1 MGQARKLYDTWW
13 EHFHARDLDAALAL
27 AAADSESKMPGM
39 VVHGPD
45 ELRPVLQSWLD
56 TFSDTSHEVLDRID
70 AGDVYADEIRL
81 TATHTGTLRTP
92 GGDVPP
98 TGRTMTLLSAHLIRA
113 EGGKLISWHS
123 YWDQMAMLAALGV
136 LAEPAAA

>member
-1 MGQARKLYDTWW
+1 MGQAKELYDRFW
-13 EHFHARDLDAALAL
+13 EHFHARDLDAAVAL
-27 AAADSESKMPGM
+27 VSPESESKMPGI

-45 ELRPVLQSWLD
+45 EVRQVLQTWLD
-56 TFSDTSHEVLDRID
+56 AMSDTSHEVLDHID

-81 TATHTGTLRTP
+81 TATHSGTLRTP

-98 TGRTMTLLSAHLIRA
+98 TGRTITLLSAHLIRA
-113 EGGKLISWHS
+113 RDGKLVSWHS

-136 LAEPAAA
+136 MPAPAAA